1 MLAVINKDI
10 RESTYELNRLER
22 IVEERRRKLHEAME
36 DVSALRRKLHG
47 LHSLAELNAHRELET
62 SCNA

>member
-1 MLAVINKDI
+1 MLTLINTQI

-22 IVEERRRKLHEAME
+22 IVEERRRKLTEAME

-47 LHSLAELNAHRELET
+47 LHSMAELQAHKELET

>member
-1 MLAVINKDI
+1 MLATINAQI
-10 RESTYELNRLER
+10 RTLTFDLARLER

-47 LHSLAELNAHRELET
+47 LHSLAELQCHKELET
-62 SCNA
+62 GVA